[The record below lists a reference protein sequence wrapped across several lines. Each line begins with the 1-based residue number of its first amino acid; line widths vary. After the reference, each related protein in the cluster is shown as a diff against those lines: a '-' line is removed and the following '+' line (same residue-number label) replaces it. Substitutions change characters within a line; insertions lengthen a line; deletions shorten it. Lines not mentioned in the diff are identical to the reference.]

1 MGRIAARRAARMLGA
16 RKPKTQRVPVVF
28 DPQMAAGFIGGVS
41 AAVNGLLVH
50 KKSSF
55 LGALMGK
62 PVASKEVTLVDD
74 APLPHGIATRPFDA
88 EGVVSPR
95 PPATEQGVLRS
106 FLYDAT
112 AARKAKA

>member
-1 MGRIAARRAARMLGA
+1 MDKVPAGGVEPVLGG

-55 LGALMGK
+55 LGALIGK
-62 PVASKEVTLVDD
+62 PVASKEVTLVDYST
-74 APLPHGIATRPFDA
+74 LPHGIAPRPFHVA
-88 EGVVSPR
+88 GVVSRRTPVIDHG
-95 PPATEQGVLRS
+95 ALSS
-106 FLYDAT
+106 F
-112 AARKAKA
+112 